1 MDKVRL
7 VIAIYTIIGLLLMIL
22 GAILALETITGALSL
37 RETMMYIVVTLA
49 IFMVFLGL
57 HWLIVGI
64 ASLKS
69 G

>member
-1 MDKVRL
+1 MDKAKL

-22 GAILALETITGALSL
+22 GALLAVETITGALGL
-37 RETMMYIVVTLA
+37 RETMMYIVVILA
-49 IFMVFLGL
+49 IFMMFLGL

-64 ASLKS
+64 ASLRS